1 VSQVAELAWRARVR
15 ALHLVHHDPSQNDDA
30 IDAKLAAA
38 QAWLATRGAALEVTA
53 PVERAQI
60 QL

>member
-15 ALHLVHHDPSQNDDA
+15 SLYLVHHDPTQNDDA
-30 IDAKLAAA
+30 IDAKLAAV
-38 QAWLATRGAALEVTA
+38 QAWLATREADTQVTA

>member
-1 VSQVAELAWRARVR
+1 VAELAWRARVR
-15 ALHLVHHDPSQNDDA
+15 GLCLVHHDPTQNDDA

-38 QAWLATRGAALEVTA
+38 QAWLVARGADTQVTA

-60 QL
+60 QI

>member
-1 VSQVAELAWRARVR
+1 VSQVAELAWRARVH
-15 ALHLVHHDPSQNDDA
+15 ALYLVHHDPNQNDDG
-30 IDAKLAAA
+30 IDAKLTAA
-38 QAWLATRGAALEVTA
+38 QAWLAAHGAETQVTA